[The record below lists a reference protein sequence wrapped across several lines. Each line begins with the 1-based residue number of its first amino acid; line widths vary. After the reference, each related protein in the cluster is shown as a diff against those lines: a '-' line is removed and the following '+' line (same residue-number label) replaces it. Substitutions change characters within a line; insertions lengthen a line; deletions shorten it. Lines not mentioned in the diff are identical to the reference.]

1 MAIFITMNP
10 GYAGR
15 SNLPDNLKNLFRS
28 LAMTQPDN
36 VLIAQV
42 LLYSQGFRT
51 AEKLAQKIVPFFKL
65 CNEQLSKQSHYDFGL
80 RSLKSVLVMAGKLNR
95 QKLEAMPNEEE
106 YSDKENLNE
115 QELLIQSIMESFVPR
130 LINDDLPLLY
140 SLLNDVF
147 PGVTYRNNGIKGLK
161 EEIKTVCQE
170 MNLVCES
177 SWLEKVLQLY
187 AISNLNHGL
196 MMVGMSGTGKSTAWR
211 VLLKALSR
219 IEANEGVAHVID
231 PKAMSKEDLYGSMDP
246 NTREWSDGLFSHI
259 LRRILDN
266 VRGELTKRQWI
277 VFDGD
282 VDPEWVENLNS
293 VLDDNKL
300 LTLPNGERLAI
311 PPNVRIMFEVQ
322 DLKYATLATVSR
334 CGMIWFSE
342 NVVSLDMIYANY
354 LNK

>member
-1 MAIFITMNP
+1 MNP

-51 AEKLAQKIVPFFKL
+51 AEKLAQKIVPFFRL

-95 QKLEAMPNEEE
+95 QKLLETLSKNKQENHP
-106 YSDKENLNE
+106 ENLNE

-130 LINDDLPLLY
+130 LISEDLPLLY

-147 PGVTYRNNGIKGLK
+147 PGVTHKTNETSGLK
-161 EEIKTVCQE
+161 QEIKKVCQE

-177 SWLEKVLQLY
+177 SWLEKVMQLY

-196 MMVGMSGTGKSTAWR
+196 MMVGASGTGKSTAWR
-211 VLLKALSR
+211 VLLRALSR
-219 IEANEGVAHVID
+219 IEASEGVAHVID
-231 PKAMSKEDLYGSMDP
+231 AKAMSKEDLYGSMDA
-246 NTREWSDGLFSHI
+246 NTREWSDGLFTHI
-259 LRRILDN
+259 LRRIVDN
-266 VRGELTKRQWI
+266 VRGEPTKRQWI

-300 LTLPNGERLAI
+300 LTLPNGERLGI
-311 PPNVRIMFEVQ
+311 PSNVRIMFEVQ

-342 NVVSLDMIYANY
+342 NVVSLDMIYSNY
-354 LNK
+354 LSK